1 MEEIL
6 MRIMPLI
13 AGCIIGVAIATSAL
27 AETII
32 EGYGTADGGTAI
44 SIKNPRPVTD
54 SAERLQN
61 ELNARNISYVWVTA
75 ASSVHHKIYLLDDTA
90 YPADFCK
97 LAVEYDV
104 NVYSVEN
111 TRTTIVSYCSE
122 VARGI
127 PFRK

>member
-27 AETII
+27 AQSSI
-32 EGYGTADGGTAI
+32 TARQGDDGSVFIAVE
-44 SIKNPRPVTD
+44 NPRPITD
-54 SAERLQN
+54 PAERLQN

>member
-1 MEEIL
+1 

-61 ELNARNISYVWVTA
+61 ELNARNVSYIWLTRGVA
-75 ASSVHHKIYLLDDTA
+75 HKILIIDDTA